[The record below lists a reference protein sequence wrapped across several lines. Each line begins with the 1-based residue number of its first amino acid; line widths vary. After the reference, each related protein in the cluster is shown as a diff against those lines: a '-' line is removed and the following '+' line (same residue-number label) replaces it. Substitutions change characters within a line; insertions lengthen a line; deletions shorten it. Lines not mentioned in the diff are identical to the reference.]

1 MADDTTKKQPTAPQ
15 GIQQP
20 VRAANVAPTPSG
32 GETVPGGRYIVD
44 GVAVDSEGKP
54 LDATGQPPDKE
65 G

>member
-1 MADDTTKKQPTAPQ
+1 MADDTKKQPAAPP

-20 VRAANVAPTPSG
+20 VSAANVAPSPSSSD
-32 GETVPGGRYIVD
+32 TVPGGRYIVG

-54 LDATGQPPDKE
+54 LAEQPAEKE